1 MTVSLPDM
9 LAYAGLG
16 VVLVTA
22 LLCVIGFAG
31 MVGGLIPPCR
41 DNG

>member
-1 MTVSLPDM
+1 MTVSLPQM

-22 LLCVIGFAG
+22 ILAGLAWFGMLLGW
-31 MVGGLIPPCR
+31 IPPCR